1 MTVAERVL
9 DVVHS
14 VVGGTLKPDSNL
26 KEDCGVDSL
35 DAVEIVIELEEEF
48 DLDISEGDAEKWTTI
63 QDIINFL
70 EDKGFE

>member
-14 VVGGTLKPDSNL
+14 VVGGAPEPDSKL

-48 DLDISEGDAEKWTTI
+48 DFDISEGDAEKWVTI
-63 QDIINFL
+63 QDIINFF
-70 EDKGFE
+70 EDRGIK

>member
-14 VVGGTLKPDSNL
+14 IMGGAPEPRFRLQ
-26 KEDCGVDSL
+26 EDCGVDSL

-63 QDIINFL
+63 QDIIDFL
-70 EDKGFE
+70 EDKGL